1 MNNNQQLKKYF
12 RRQIEAL
19 TFLYAW
25 SLLDWCHMQN
35 KVLSQYILRYWWES
49 INMLKKLQEDLTDDY
64 NTNLYML
71 YKRLF
76 DFENPTTY
84 FLKNLVWKPSVG
96 LIKKLRETNNT
107 NKKLKSDDLCHY
119 LKYFLQNWSDK
130 WTTFFKD
137 YKSLY
142 YSVYSCLML
151 YQEDKENFLQ
161 FLEHYLLTFIT
172 IQIIF
177 DTLEQ
182 IKEKNN
188 QVYLIKPRLFI
199 EQTRKILWI
208 INIELEKRI
217 WKENLDYCY
226 KHLKKMLKNS
236 TIDFDYKMQY
246 LSEYLLIWKDIK
258 NDVQQ
263 FDTAKLN
270 KFPIYLRSYEELQW
284 LNKNL
289 NYQEYLSNII
299 TLFKRYEK
307 MYAFS
312 REEYYNQ
319 DYTSYNQDYSFY
331 QKTYHFCDK
340 ILINTLFL
348 SKENLVQTL
357 NFKIH
362 NYENVKKELD
372 TYIENMLS
380 LYEQWIKQSIW
391 TYCEKYNFNKKEYMR
406 WNDDSFHNKNW
417 KRIWMFKDYMFV
429 DDMWKQYTLNK
440 CTDFINCTTWKVDDD
455 AKKDFFKEV
464 FKDNIL
470 NDCYYVN
477 ISLFNYYLVK
487 ASCIL
492 WQQYFFIKLFDFLLD
507 EKNNDL
513 YVHKILSC
521 QLYSELRELWDEELK
536 ELFLLN
542 YVKCEVLDM
551 LDEYYDNFFNKET
564 KEEMMYANNEIRKNY
579 VTLSQ
584 KLLQLKELF
593 SKQFSEQS

>member
-284 LNKNL
+284 LNKSL
-289 NYQEYLSNII
+289 DYQKYVSDLI
-299 TLFKRYEK
+299 TLFKKHEEDLWFSNVEK
-307 MYAFS
+307 GDNYLFYKKLTHFS
-312 REEYYNQ
+312 QIIWLDDMLTVRCN
-319 DYTSYNQDYSFY
+319 S
-331 QKTYHFCDK
+331 
-340 ILINTLFL
+340 L
-348 SKENLVQTL
+348 KELR
-357 NFKIH
+357 FKNN
-362 NYENVKKELD
+362 NYEDVKKEID
-372 TYIENMLS
+372 VYIENMLS
-380 LYEQWIKQSIW
+380 LYEHWIEKSIWKYCDKQNFISNTKNWININFFGKQSLKIFK
-391 TYCEKYNFNKKEYMR
+391 TL
-406 WNDDSFHNKNW
+406 D
-417 KRIWMFKDYMFV
+417 RISYFKDYIYLNDF
-429 DDMWKQYTLNK
+429 WKRYTLDTSRWFIDCDTWEIKKWKEEEFLDYIFENDVLID
-440 CTDFINCTTWKVDDD
+440 CYTINCSI
-455 AKKDFFKEV
+455 F
-464 FKDNIL
+464 DNYL
-470 NDCYYVN
+470 T
-477 ISLFNYYLVK
+477 IS
-487 ASCIL
+487 SRIL
-492 WQQYFFIKLFDFLLD
+492 WQQYFFIKIFDYLLN
-507 EKNNDL
+507 EKNNNWYL
-513 YVHKILSC
+513 YNILFWIMY
-521 QLYSELRELWDEELK
+521 QEEFDKMKEDELK
-536 ELFLLN
+536 LWFSLN
-542 YVKCEVLDM
+542 FVKCNILNCLDT
-551 LDEYYDNFFNKET
+551 YYDNFFNKET
-564 KEEMMYANNEIRKNY
+564 KEEMIYTNNEIKKNY
-579 VTLSQ
+579 LTLSKQ
-584 KLLQLKELF
+584 LVQLKKLLYK
-593 SKQFSEQS
+593 KI